1 MEMVAATIER
11 MLAPHT
17 HARRAPTAP
26 ASVVITCDIW
36 MPASVVDSLQRGEL
50 VKEFRLVHRFFINL
64 SNAVPVVAVARI
76 ILMETPPTCWR
87 VLL

>member
-11 MLAPHT
+11 IHAPRT
-17 HARRAPTAP
+17 HARCAPTAP
-26 ASVVITCDIW
+26 ASVVITCDVW
-36 MPASVVDSLQRGEL
+36 MPASVVDNFQRGEL

-64 SNAVPVVAVARI
+64 TNVVVVVARI
-76 ILMETPPTCWR
+76 ILIGTPPTCWR